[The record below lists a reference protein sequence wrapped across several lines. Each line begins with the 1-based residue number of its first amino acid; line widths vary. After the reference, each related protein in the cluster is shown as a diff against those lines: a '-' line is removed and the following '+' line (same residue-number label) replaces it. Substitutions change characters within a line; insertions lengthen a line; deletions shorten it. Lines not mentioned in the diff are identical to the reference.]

1 MPRLATTPAATN
13 EAMTTTLLEAM
24 VSVGG
29 EDSTGVEEGSWETVG
44 SGDSIDKGEGVSQ
57 VFKLII
63 SSGST
68 GSRSSYI
75 GRIKY

>member
-29 EDSTGVEEGSWETVG
+29 EDSTGMEEGSWETVG
-44 SGDSIDKGEGVSQ
+44 SGDSTDEGEGVSQ
-57 VFKLII
+57 VFKLIL